1 MSVLYFF
8 HVFNHYV
15 NSATDNKTFVV

>member
-8 HVFNHYV
+8 TNCP
-15 NSATDNKTFVV
+15 K